1 MLDMQS
7 RERRVAVVPGSAVS
21 LTLVLLP
28 NDSRIVGGFFTDE
41 AKTAPATGLSGDVFA
56 MGGMG
61 GAWQAAPISS
71 SDGSFE
77 LQVAAGTWNLGYWLM
92 SAGYVNSPPP
102 DTRVTIE
109 SGEVFTFNFTV
120 VASDAA
126 IEGVI
131 LDPDGN
137 PLNHA
142 WAHAHRRRTSTS
154 AAIDTGDDS
163 QPPDGA
169 FSIAVPSG
177 GSYEVGAHVPEDW
190 GYIQPDMQVVTP
202 TVGTSAPITLQFKA
216 SNGKITGTVYYH
228 NEAGQAVYG
237 PWAWVWAWSDDG
249 QHTGSPT
256 DHLGRYELNVVT
268 GTTWH
273 VGANYQVE
281 GGSLFYS
288 TIAETEIVMTSP
300 QASADLTMY
309 LADTALPP
317 AAADT
322 FDPSVGWTKT
332 LSDGTRVE
340 IPAGAMPTTDTVR
353 ISVTPLVEQL
363 QNTLTARPFGFGY
376 ALTAYENTTGNQ
388 IVQNFNSNVLLTFY
402 YTESEL
408 EKYGVDEDN
417 LSPAYF
423 STTTNSW
430 TKVESFTVDKTAN
443 KITVQVNHFSTWA
456 LTSPAQEEGTSGG
469 GEYPVYLP
477 VILKRA
483 S

>member
-1 MLDMQS
+1 
-7 RERRVAVVPGSAVS
+7 
-21 LTLVLLP
+21 
-28 NDSRIVGGFFTDE
+28 
-41 AKTAPATGLSGDVFA
+41 
-56 MGGMG
+56 MG
-61 GAWQAAPISS
+61 GAWQATPINP

-120 VASDAA
+120 VASDAS

-177 GSYEVGAHVPEDW
+177 GSYEVCAHAPEDW

-202 TVGTSAPITLQFKA
+202 TVGASAPITLQFKA
-216 SNGKITGTVYYH
+216 SDGKITGTVYYH
-228 NEAGQAVYG
+228 NEAGQVVYG

-281 GGSLFYS
+281 EGSLFYN
-288 TIAETEIVMTSP
+288 TITETDIVMMSP
-300 QASADLTMY
+300 QASADLTMH

-376 ALTAYENTTGNQ
+376 ALAAYENTTGNQ
-388 IVQNFNSNVLLTFY
+388 IVQNFNSNVLFTFY
-402 YTESEL
+402 YTEAEL
-408 EKYGVDEDN
+408 EKHGVDEDN

-456 LTSPAQEEGTSGG
+456 LTSPAQEGRTSGG

-483 S
+483 G